1 MADKKNDPKDNQQQ
15 DGLPLFYSK
24 PVLLDSRKHGD
35 LSLSS
40 NIGFGFSGKINAV
53 PINLVEMPQ
62 IAHFYPIAF
71 SNDGSATP
79 VAILGVRNDE
89 NLFVN
94 PDGSW
99 REDHY
104 VPAYIRRYPFIFTEM
119 EKGDRLSLCIDENED
134 FLIKDDSNP
143 FFDKEGKPAELAQN
157 AMEFCK
163 SYHAAAQQTLDF
175 SKALIDANVLV
186 DRQAEISVNDNQKI
200 NFSGFKIIDEERFN
214 TIDDKKFVE
223 WRKHGWLAGAYAH
236 LFSGMHWGNITKII
250 NERLKKA
257 A

>member
-1 MADKKNDPKDNQQQ
+1 MAKKENGKDSKNEQG
-15 DGLPLFYSK
+15 GLPLFYTK
-24 PVLLDSRKHGD
+24 PVLLDSRKHGE
-35 LSLSS
+35 LSLNK
-40 NIGFGFSGKINAV
+40 NIGFGFSDKINAV
-53 PINLVEMPQ
+53 PVNLVEMPQ

-71 SNDGSATP
+71 SNDGTATP

-99 REDHY
+99 LEEHY
-104 VPAYIRRYPFIFTEM
+104 IPAYIRRYPFIFTEM
-119 EKGDRLSLCIDENED
+119 DEGQRLSLCIDDNKD
-134 FLIKDDSNP
+134 IMIKDDSNL
-143 FFDKEGKPAELAQN
+143 FFDKDGKPAELAQN

-163 SYHAAAQQTLDF
+163 SYHAAAQQTLEF
-175 SKALIDANVLV
+175 SKALTESGVLV
-186 DRQAEISVNDNQKI
+186 NRQAEISVNNDQKI
-200 NFSGFKIIDEERFN
+200 SFSGFQIIDEERFN
-214 TIDDKKFVE
+214 TLDDKTFIE
-223 WRKHGWLAGAYAH
+223 WRKKGWLSGAYAH